1 MSRRSFSPTRGGGIL
16 RARHLTTLGLALGL
30 AVGATAFAAPAGAT
44 PQSDLASK
52 TAQAQH
58 LAAEI
63 DANSNRADVLD
74 EQYLQAQNAVA
85 AANHAIVAAEAGISS
100 ARSQE
105 STLRSRLGGRA
116 ALLYMGAGSGDPI
129 GIDATSVQ
137 ELGSRAKYGAAAAET
152 DDRMI
157 GQLTVLDE
165 QLQVQTRDLQKQKA
179 AAQDQQDAADK
190 ARHDVEQANN
200 TLQNLLSSTKSDI
213 KDLANKIEA
222 QKEQAAAAAEKARI
236 QAQEAQAAA
245 AARAADTSSASSSNN
260 SSGHSRSALGIADT
274 GVAPADL
281 PAPSGGASAAI
292 AYARAQLG
300 KPYVYAGDG
309 PGSFDCSGL
318 TMMAWAQGG
327 VGMSHGS
334 QSQWA
339 SFPKVPISQLQP
351 GDLVFFGSSGPSN
364 HHVGLYIGGGTM
376 IEAPHTGAFV
386 RYSSIFR
393 PDLVSTGS
401 RP

>member
-1 MSRRSFSPTRGGGIL
+1 V
-16 RARHLTTLGLALGL
+16 LGLALGT
-30 AVGATAFAAPAGAT
+30 TAFAAPAGAT
-44 PQSDLASK
+44 PQSDLASQ
-52 TAQAQH
+52 TAQAKR
-58 LAAEI
+58 LASEI
-63 DANSNRADVLD
+63 DANSNQADVLD

-85 AANHAIVAAEAGISS
+85 AANHQIVSAEAGISS
-100 ARSQE
+100 ARAQE
-105 STLRSRLGGRA
+105 STLRTRLGGRA
-116 ALLYMGAGSGDPI
+116 AVLYMGAGTSDPL

-137 ELGSRAKYGAAAAET
+137 ELGSRAKYGAAAAQT

-165 QLQVQTRDLQKQKA
+165 QLQIQTRDLQKQKA
-179 AAQDQQDAADK
+179 DAQKRQDEADG
-190 ARHDVEQANN
+190 ARRRVAQANDK
-200 TLQNLLSSTKSDI
+200 LQNLLSSTKSNI
-213 KDLANKIEA
+213 KTLAGKIEQQQA
-222 QKEQAAAAAEKARI
+222 AAAAAAEKARI

-245 AARAADTSSASSSNN
+245 AAANISSNGGGH
-260 SSGHSRSALGIADT
+260 SSGSLGIADT
-274 GVAPADL
+274 GIAPANL
-281 PAPSGGASAAI
+281 PAPSGGAASAI
-292 AYARAQLG
+292 TYARAQIG

-334 QSQWA
+334 QSQWE

-364 HHVGLYIGGGTM
+364 HHVGLYIGGGEM